1 LWAKS
6 LFITTKDQYVVRL
19 PRLAS
24 SSELE
29 NATLTVLLVLRVICQ
44 SEIICNEDIVKSLQM
59 TDVEVF
65 GALKL
70 IVLNEWV
77 DCTDEHYYSINWY
90 WRKEII
96 RVLARK
102 NLMARYV

>member
-1 LWAKS
+1 MKNNE
-6 LFITTKDQYVVRL
+6 QYVVRL
-19 PRLAS
+19 PRLPS
-24 SSELE
+24 SSELD

-44 SEIICNEDIVKSLQM
+44 SEVISLKDIVKSLQL
-59 TDVEVF
+59 TEAEVY
-65 GALKL
+65 GAIRL
-70 IVLNEWV
+70 IMLNEWV
-77 DCTDEHYYSINWY
+77 DCIDEVYYSINWY